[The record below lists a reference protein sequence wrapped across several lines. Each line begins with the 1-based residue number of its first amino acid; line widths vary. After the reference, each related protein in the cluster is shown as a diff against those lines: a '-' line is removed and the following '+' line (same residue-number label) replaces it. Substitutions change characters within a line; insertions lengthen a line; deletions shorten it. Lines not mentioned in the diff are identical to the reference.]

1 MENAPHPTLEIS
13 KTPCFLDNL
22 TLGEYFPVSRV
33 TNLINSQQ
41 LGDVWDETNYAHRYS
56 SIHHANQNKQLRA
69 YLGNYNPQSKVFK
82 VKYSRGKD
90 GYGRAFV
97 NKAQGLTAF
106 SKKVRNTFIKDLYY
120 DFDLS
125 NAQPEIV
132 KNICEKNNIP
142 CEVIT
147 KYITD
152 REEILHSISETY
164 NVFRNKAKK
173 LMLRLCFFGSVEE
186 WKKENGINTT
196 EEIPFLS
203 LFRNQLDFI
212 ALKVKEKN
220 PSLYESC
227 RQKKEAKKQK
237 NFLGSFFATYLQEY
251 ETQIVSKVL
260 RWIVCDTNITK
271 VENCDIPVATY
282 EFDGIKL
289 LKEKVDAFGKEQF
302 LALLKQKTL
311 ELTGFDLNWDLKPI
325 ETYYE
330 LPETDDDDCPNE
342 IQEMFG
348 VFNDLEASEKLF
360 KLYPH
365 WKYCEHQLYVFND
378 KTGMWSPDKV
388 VHDEIVIKHTKYL
401 YLATLDKDGN
411 TVVSKTK
418 SYGNT
423 ENLRNKIYS
432 SLKTLCHDDNWLK
445 EKQYSSLGKLLFKN
459 GYFDSKEGLF
469 YAKDVYG
476 FNPEIVFFAGIPHEF
491 EEFSDEEMEYINDI
505 KTRLFHTPLGE
516 KQGDFLILNLSRG
529 LMGDMMKRFLMGLGG
544 TNCGKSILTTAI
556 SLACGQYVGSFNA
569 ENLAYRNSNE
579 DEAKAMRWALLL
591 RYKRLIFSNE
601 MKTKTI
607 LNGNM
612 IKKLSSGGDTLTGR
626 THGKEE
632 EEFIPHFLP
641 VCFANDLPKIAPYD
655 DAVDTRL
662 RFVSFKKEFVDEPS
676 NEFQLQKDTNIE
688 NEIKTLRFQRALVGL
703 FIQTYVTYK
712 EQGAPEEP
720 REVVMAK
727 EEWAGDEKDPLSA
740 ILTEFEVTN
749 NTEHYT
755 ESAEIQQYLETNKI
769 DMSMKKFGSLL
780 IKYCAINKLDNVKN
794 EVRKVKGKPKRVW
807 VGVQRMLE
815 LDDA

>member
-1 MENAPHPTLEIS
+1 MENTPHPTLEIS
-13 KTPCFLDNL
+13 KTPCFLDNAIL
-22 TLGEYFPVSRV
+22 AELFPFSRV
-33 TNLINSQQ
+33 TNLLNSQK
-41 LGDVWDETNYAHRYS
+41 LGDVWDETNYAHKYS
-56 SIHHANQNKQLRA
+56 ATHHANQVQQLRA
-69 YLGNYNPQSKVFK
+69 YLGNYNPQSKSFK
-82 VKYSRGKD
+82 VKYSRGRD

-97 NKAQGLTAF
+97 NKALGLTAF

-125 NAQPEIV
+125 NAQPAII

-142 CEVIT
+142 CDAIN
-147 KYITD
+147 KYISD
-152 REEILHSISETY
+152 REEILGSISTAY
-164 NVFRNKAKK
+164 NVSRTKAKK

-186 WKKENGINTT
+186 WKSENGIKAT
-196 EEIPFLS
+196 EDIPFLS
-203 LFRNQLDFI
+203 QFRNQLNFI
-212 ALKVKEKN
+212 AMQVKERN
-220 PSLYESC
+220 PSLYETC

-237 NFLGSFFATYLQEY
+237 NFLGSFFSTYLQEY

-260 RWIVCDTNITK
+260 RWIVCETNITK
-271 VENCDIPVATY
+271 VENCEIPVATY
-282 EFDGIKL
+282 EFDGLKL
-289 LKEKVDAFGKEQF
+289 LKDKVDSFGKEQF
-302 LALLKQKTL
+302 LQQLKEKTL
-311 ELTGFDLNWDLKPI
+311 TLTGFDLNWEEKPI
-325 ETYYE
+325 DQGFDIFY
-330 LPETDDDDCPNE
+330 TDDECPAE
-342 IQEMFG
+342 VQEMFG

-365 WKYCEHQLYVFND
+365 WKYCNQQLYVFNEN
-378 KTGMWSPDKV
+378 TGMWSPDKV

-401 YLATLDKDGN
+401 YVATLDKDGN
-411 TVVSKTK
+411 TIISKTK

-459 GYFDSKEGLF
+459 GYFDAKEGRF
-469 YAKDVYG
+469 YTDR
-476 FNPEIVFFAGIPHEF
+476 FNPDIVFFAGIPHEF
-491 EEFSDEEMEYINDI
+491 EHFSDEDMEYMNDI
-505 KTRLFHTPLGE
+505 KTRLFHNPLGE
-516 KQGDFLILNLSRG
+516 KQGDFLILNLARG

-544 TNCGKSILTTAI
+544 TNCGKSILTTAV

-626 THGKEE
+626 THCKEE

-662 RFVSFKKEFVDEPS
+662 RFVSFKKEFVDEPT
-676 NEFQLQKDTNIE
+676 NEFQLQKDENIE
-688 NEIKTLRFQRALVGL
+688 NEIKTLRFQRVLVGL
-703 FIQTYVTYK
+703 FIQTYLDFK
-712 EQGAPEEP
+712 ENGTPDEP
-720 REVVMAK
+720 VEVIMAK
-727 EEWAGDEKDPLSA
+727 EEWAGDEKDPLNKVLS
-740 ILTEFEVTN
+740 EFEVTN
-749 NTEHYT
+749 NTEDYV
-755 ESAEIQQYLETNKI
+755 ESADIQEYLEVNKI
-769 DMSMKKFGSLL
+769 DMSMKKFGTLL
-780 IKYCAINKLDNVKN
+780 MKYCAINKCDKVKSDNK
-794 EVRKVKGKPKRVW
+794 KVKGKVKKVWFGIKRIFETDEE
-807 VGVQRMLE
+807 M
-815 LDDA
+815 